1 MQRVEKHI
9 REMGKMA
16 FASDASVNKS
26 GGVEMI
32 DGAKKQVVAG
42 KHGVME
48 LGSLLHLHSYTRRFL
63 LPCLAQAWPFSM
75 HVSF

>member
-42 KHGVME
+42 KHGVVE
-48 LGSLLHLHSYTRRFL
+48 LGSL
-63 LPCLAQAWPFSM
+63 
-75 HVSF
+75 